1 MKFPIA
7 LQLYSVRDDM
17 EKDFLGT
24 LKKVKELGYD
34 MVEFAGLFSYSA
46 AEVKAMCEEAGVI
59 PISAHVPYGSMASDL
74 GVVNDY
80 AEIGCK
86 YVVVPW
92 QNEDLLP
99 GGEKYEDFKKTAK
112 AIADRSESLGMK
124 LCYHNHDFEFVK
136 IDGKNKLDIMYDDF
150 SFMYPQID
158 TCWAKVGGEEPYE
171 YIKKYAGRAEIL
183 HLKDFVGQKSNNMYG
198 LIGADGKKDEGAAEE
213 FDFRPVGHGVQDFK
227 KILASAE
234 EIGIK
239 YVVVEQDRPCLD
251 KTPMECAEMSVNYL
265 KSIMD

>member
-34 MVEFAGLFSYSA
+34 MVEFAGLFDYSA
-46 AEVKAMCEEAGVI
+46 KEVKEMCKEAGLV
-59 PISAHVPYGSMASDL
+59 PISAHVSCSSMAEDL
-74 GVVNDY
+74 NVVNDY

-86 YVVVPW
+86 FVVIPW
-92 QNEDLLP
+92 NDRLP
-99 GGEKYEDFKKTAK
+99 GHEKYDEFK
-112 AIADRSESLGMK
+112 ADAEKISERAESLGMK
-124 LCYHNHDFEFVK
+124 LCYHNHDFEFEK
-136 IDGKNKLDIMYDDF
+136 IDGKNKLDIMYEDF

-158 TCWAKVGGEEPYE
+158 TCWAKVGGEDPAE
-171 YIKKYAGRAEIL
+171 YIKKYEGRAEIL
-183 HLKDFVGQKSNNMYG
+183 HLKDFVGQKTNNMYG
-198 LIGADGKKDEGAAEE
+198 LIGKDGKKDEGTAQE

-251 KTPMECAEMSVNYL
+251 KTPLECAEMSINYL